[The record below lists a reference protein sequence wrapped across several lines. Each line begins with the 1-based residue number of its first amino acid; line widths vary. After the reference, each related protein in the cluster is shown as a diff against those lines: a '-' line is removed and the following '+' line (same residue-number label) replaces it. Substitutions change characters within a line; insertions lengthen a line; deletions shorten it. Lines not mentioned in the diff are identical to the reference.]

1 MSNNDMDMEDPT
13 NVLRQIDRTK
23 ALRRQSVMRAR
34 RESGGVMGARRESG
48 GILRARRESGG
59 VLEHIHHDH
68 HATDAESNSNP
79 DDDDDDE
86 DDAKPP
92 VNGVGRGPMRYQY
105 MTPEDFGD
113 DVAMGSADIL
123 QAFKGLSS
131 THGIPHVSD
140 ARGNYNYCL
149 LFFVLTSF
157 ICAVI

>member
-1 MSNNDMDMEDPT
+1 MSNNEMDMEDPN
-13 NVLRQIDRTK
+13 NVLRQMDRTR

-34 RESGGVMGARRESG
+34 RESGGA
-48 GILRARRESGG
+48 
-59 VLEHIHHDH
+59 LEHSHHEH

-79 DDDDDDE
+79 DDDDDDDDE
-86 DDAKPP
+86 DDGKPT

-123 QAFKGLSS
+123 TAFKGLSS

-140 ARGNYNYCL
+140 ARGNYNCRTCT
-149 LFFVLTSF
+149 VTK
-157 ICAVI
+157 